1 MAGTIENSPL
11 IALRNPVFRRLWCF
25 SLLSSMGVTA
35 HDCAAIWAM
44 YKLNASPVFL
54 SLMSAAAALP
64 FFLFI
69 VPAGALADV
78 VDRRKLLCVTSFWS
92 ALSAGLLAALS
103 TLGLLS
109 PGLILLCVFLLGVG
123 LAITAPV
130 WPALASEMVS
140 KEELPSATLLG
151 SLQLNVGVIL
161 GPSVGGMLLPL
172 VGAKWVFTLNA
183 VCFLLVAVALLL
195 WKGQVAPS
203 KLPLENFLESFFT
216 AIRYVQHSPGIQI
229 ILIRSAVFT
238 FLISLIPAI
247 IPVIGLKEV
256 DLNAIGCGLMFS
268 ALSGGSVI
276 AGLILMGWI
285 RAHISP
291 NLLTIVA
298 NFLLGTVFVLIAF
311 VRDQTLFIL
320 IAFVGG
326 IGWTLCASELWVAA
340 QRAIPDWARARIN
353 AVFFMVT
360 QGAIV
365 LGGILWGTAA
375 VTFGSAQTLIGGSIL
390 LFLSVIIALPLSINF
405 TRAIDLTPVPV
416 TGFSHKLL
424 YLPKADDGPVVIHYD
439 IQVDRARGH
448 DFLETM
454 KHVRMVYLRNGAFSW
469 RLHEDLGRYNTYRI
483 EIMVPS
489 WSQYLAQTE
498 RLTKAEKKLLER
510 ARNFHVGDTPP
521 EEQMFLCVNRELH
534 SRRFWKSKAPYP
546 GAGPLNMTAP
556 GAQQAGSSRI

>member
-1 MAGTIENSPL
+1 MAGIIENSPL
-11 IALRNPVFRRLWCF
+11 TALGNPIFRRLWLV
-25 SLLSSMGVTA
+25 SLLSSTGVTA
-35 HDCAAIWAM
+35 HDCAAIWAI
-44 YKLNASPVFL
+44 YKLNASPLFL
-54 SLMSAAAALP
+54 SLMAAAAALP

-78 VDRRKLLCVTSFWS
+78 VDRRTLLCVTSFWS
-92 ALSAGLLAALS
+92 AISAGFLAALS
-103 TLGLLS
+103 ALGLLS
-109 PGLILLCVFLLGVG
+109 TNLILLCVFLLGVG
-123 LAITAPV
+123 LAVAAPV

-140 KEELPSATLLG
+140 KKDLPSATLLG
-151 SLQLNVGVIL
+151 SLQLNIGVIL
-161 GPSVGGMLLPL
+161 GPSAGGILLPL
-172 VGAKWVFTLNA
+172 IGGKWVFTLNA
-183 VCFLLVAVALLL
+183 FCFLLVALVLLL
-195 WKGQVAPS
+195 WKRRAAAS
-203 KLPLENFLESFFT
+203 KLPLENFLDSLFT
-216 AIRYVQHSPGIQI
+216 AIRYVRYTPEIQV

-268 ALSGGSVI
+268 ALGAGSVI
-276 AGLILMGWI
+276 AGLILLGWI
-285 RAHISP
+285 RAHLSP
-291 NLLTIVA
+291 NLLTIFA
-298 NFLLGTVFVLIAF
+298 NFLLGIVFVLIAF
-311 VRDQTLFIL
+311 VRDKTLFLL

-353 AVFFMVT
+353 GVFFMVT

-375 VTFGSAQTLIGGSIL
+375 VTFGPAHTLIGGSIL

-405 TRAIDLTPVPV
+405 TRAIDLSPVPV

-424 YLPKADDGPVVIHYD
+424 YLPKADDGPVVIHFD
-439 IQVDRARGH
+439 IQVDPARGR

-469 RLHEDLGRYNTYRI
+469 RLHEDLGRYNIYRV

-498 RLTKAEKKLLER
+498 RLTKAEKILLQR
-510 ARNFHVGDTPP
+510 ARNFHLGETAL
-521 EEQMFLCVNRELH
+521 EEQMFLNVDRELLG
-534 SRRFWKSKAPYP
+534 RRRQK
-546 GAGPLNMTAP
+546 TR
-556 GAQQAGSSRI
+556 Q